1 MNIWVCLKK
10 IWIGY
15 TTIFYMG
22 VTGSQVQAP
31 GGKAVAEV
39 APEAT
44 TVKERGRTC
53 DKSEGNYYHILY
65 ISNYICL

>member
-1 MNIWVCLKK
+1 
-10 IWIGY
+10 
-15 TTIFYMG
+15 MG

-44 TVKERGRTC
+44 TVKERGGIC
-53 DKSEGNYYHILY
+53 DKSEGTVTIIIYYIY
-65 ISNYICL
+65 I